1 MKLWIARNK
10 SGALFLYGEKPIK
23 AEEWGEFAYVSGRY
37 IHLKNKLFPEVTWE
51 NSPRKV
57 KIELIW

>member
-23 AEEWGEFAYVSGRY
+23 VEEWGEFAYVSGRY
-37 IHLKNKLFPEVTWE
+37 IHLSHKLLPEVTWG
-51 NSPRKV
+51 NSPKQV
-57 KIELIW
+57 EIKFID